1 MSMDLELTGS
11 EREFRDSARRWLED
25 NLPHPPLP
33 SGDTAEGF
41 AACRAWE
48 RRLFDAGWAVVSWP
62 REYGGRGA
70 SLHEWLIFEEEYH
83 RVGAPQRVSQ
93 NGISL
98 LAPTL
103 FELGSDEQKQRLLRR
118 MAAVEDV
125 WAQGWSEPNAGSDL
139 AALASRAERD
149 ERRGGWRLYGQKTWC
164 SRGAFCDLLFGL
176 FRSDP
181 GAERHR
187 GLTYLLVPL
196 RAEGVTVR
204 PVRRLDGEPGFA
216 EVFFDG
222 VFVPDRDVLG
232 EVHKGWDVAMAT
244 ASSERGLSLRSP
256 GRFLAAAARLVELC
270 RARGGGPLERDRVAQ
285 AWIDAQAYRLYT
297 LATVERLRAGGT
309 LGAEA
314 SVNKIFWSELD
325 VRLHRT
331 ALDLCGP
338 LGELV
343 DGASEAV
350 DGGAWMKGWQ
360 FALAGPIYAGTNEIQ
375 RNVVAERVLGLPRR

>member
-1 MSMDLELTGS
+1 MDLELSPG
-11 EREFRDSARRWLED
+11 ERAFRDDARRWLAA
-25 NLPHPPLP
+25 NVPPAPLP

-41 AACRAWE
+41 AQCRAWE
-48 RRLFDAGWAVVSWP
+48 KRLYEAGWAVVSWP
-62 REYGGRGA
+62 REFGGRGA
-70 SLHEWLIFEEEYH
+70 SLVEWLLFEEQYH
-83 RVGAPQRVSQ
+83 RAGAPQRVSQ

-103 FELGSDEQKQRLLRR
+103 FEFGSDEQKRRILPR
-118 MAAVEDV
+118 MAALDDV

-139 AALASRAERD
+139 AALSSRAERD

-164 SRGAFCDLLFGL
+164 SRGAFCDWLFGL
-176 FRSDP
+176 FRSDAA
-181 GAERHR
+181 AERHR

-196 RAEGVTVR
+196 RADGVSVR
-204 PVRRLDGEPGFA
+204 AVRRLDGEPGFA

-256 GRFLAAAARLVELC
+256 GRFLAAADRLVELC
-270 RARGGGPLERDRVAQ
+270 RRRQAVAPVDARLRDEVAQ
-285 AWIDAQAYRLYT
+285 AWMDAQAYRLYT
-297 LATVERLRAGGT
+297 LQTVTRLQDGGT
-309 LGAEA
+309 LGPEA
-314 SVNKIFWSELD
+314 SLNKIFWSELD

-331 ALDLCGP
+331 ALALLGGD
-338 LGELV
+338 GEL
-343 DGASEAV
+343 D
-350 DGGAWMKGWQ
+350 GAWMRGFE

-375 RNVVAERVLGLPRR
+375 RNVVAERLLGLPRR